1 MHIHILRMAAES
13 ELEGRNGAPDS
24 TSFMAFF
31 MRYDHV
37 KSAQHDRGGK
47 KSTMLPKHLTKCS
60 ISNSPQEG

>member
-1 MHIHILRMAAES
+1 MAVES
-13 ELEGRNGAPDS
+13 ELEGRNGAPNS

-47 KSTMLPKHLTKCS
+47 KINHAAQAPYKVLNIK
-60 ISNSPQEG
+60 